1 MNTINILQIGP
12 SDLSKTIQV
21 PEFVEWNYLTQIKE
35 DLEAVDLFLLD
46 RNITKNE
53 VLILSNAVKA
63 YRVFVFEDLKTDA
76 LTQSFM
82 KSKMSFSLKREYLQ
96 TFIEQESSLFFSYSY
111 GEKYS
116 QSNIQISND
125 FKGEISWNGFQGVT
139 LKGNYGEDF
148 QQACYWKSTLPIGEK
163 QVLDLWLEY
172 EKDDSVSIQ
181 LKIDLIYSGSVS
193 GIAES
198 ITYSEEQLKYPIY
211 LENKHASCSF
221 FVSLFVKGK
230 GSLQIIALHD
240 RHSRKNY
247 GTFLPG
253 GLRKVTKKREESF
266 FYFDP
271 MDMKPPLCVYFSG
284 YKTQEGFEGYNMMRS
299 FKSPFLLISESRLEG
314 GAFYLGDEEYE
325 QLIKNEIQDC
335 LDFLNF
341 SSSEL
346 IFSGLSMGTFGALY
360 YGCYFKPYALLLGKP
375 LASLG
380 TMASNERLNRPGGFP
395 TSLDLLL
402 KNYGDLS
409 EDSIRK
415 LNDRYWSLFDQT
427 NWEDTRFIISYM
439 IEDDYDSDAYQK
451 LIRHIDLNQITL
463 FGKGLHGRHNDNT
476 YGIVAWFIQQYKIL
490 LENDFNRKLGDDH
503 D

>member
-1 MNTINILQIGP
+1 METIKILQIGP
-12 SDLSKTIQV
+12 SDLSKDLEI
-21 PEFVEWNYLTQIKE
+21 PDFIEWNYINE
-35 DLEAVDLFLLD
+35 IENDLDNIDIFLMD
-46 RNITKNE
+46 RNLTENE
-53 VLILSNAVKA
+53 FQALFQIIKA
-63 YRVFVFEDLKTDA
+63 YRVFVFDDFKPDA
-76 LTQSFM
+76 LTKSFL
-82 KSKMSFSLKREYLQ
+82 KSKMSFSLKKEALQ
-96 TFIEQESSLFFSYSY
+96 AFIDQESSLFFSHSY
-111 GEKYS
+111 GEKYNPS
-116 QSNIQISND
+116 FLQISND
-125 FKGEISWNGFQGVT
+125 FKGEISWDGFQGVT
-139 LKGNYGEDF
+139 LNGNYGEQF
-148 QQACYWKSTLPIGEK
+148 QQLAYWKSTLPIGEK

-172 EKDDSVSIQ
+172 EKDDTVSIQ
-181 LKIDLIYSGSVS
+181 LKVDLILSGSIS
-193 GIAES
+193 DITES
-198 ITYSEEQLKYPIY
+198 ITFSEKELDYPVY
-211 LENKHASCSF
+211 LENKYKDSSF
-221 FVSLFVKGK
+221 FVSLFAKGK

-253 GLRKVTKKREESF
+253 GLRKVTKKKEESF

-299 FKSPFLLISESRLEG
+299 FQSPYLLISESRLEG
-314 GAFYLGDEEYE
+314 GAFYLGDSEYE

-335 LDFLNF
+335 LDFLHF

-346 IFSGLSMGTFGALY
+346 VFSGLSMGTFGALY

-409 EDSIRK
+409 EESIEQ

-427 NWEDTRFIISYM
+427 DWKDTRFIISYM
-439 IEDDYDSDAYQK
+439 IEDDYDSNAYQK
-451 LIRHIDLNQITL
+451 LINHIDSNHITL

-476 YGIVAWFIQQYKIL
+476 YGIVAWFIQQYQLL

-503 D
+503 A